1 LINKDLAQRRAE
13 LGIEIIGSPSKTYL
27 GVPIIVRDE
36 AIGVIS
42 VQHTEREEVFV
53 EAGVRLLTTIAANVG
68 VAIER
73 ARLYAS
79 AQEQKQY
86 FESIVLYNPVAIV
99 TVDMNAAV
107 LSWNPAAERLFGY
120 TADEAIGRS
129 IDDLIAMSDAIRAEA
144 VAYSRQVRA
153 GERLHVVTRRN
164 RKEGA
169 LVDVEVL
176 AVPVDVGGQRQAYIA
191 IYHDITDIQRARL
204 EAEAAN
210 QTKSAFL
217 ANVSHELRTPLT
229 SVLGFT
235 KIIRKRLEEI
245 VFPRVQGDDERTQR
259 AIGQVR
265 ENLDIIVSEGE
276 RLTTLINNVLDLAKI
291 EAGRVEWQAQ
301 PVRIGEVI
309 ERAATAT
316 ASLFAV
322 RRLAQ
327 FTDVDPALPE
337 IIGDRDRLVQ
347 VMINLIANA
356 VKFTE
361 RGSVTCRA
369 RRAGQ
374 DILVSVI
381 DTGVG
386 IARDDLS
393 KVFERFVQA
402 GDTLTDKPQG
412 TGLGLAISK
421 QIVEHHGGRIWVES
435 AVGEGSTFSF
445 TLPVGA
451 TQNGDTQHGA
461 IE

>member
-1 LINKDLAQRRAE
+1 
-13 LGIEIIGSPSKTYL
+13 
-27 GVPIIVRDE
+27 
-36 AIGVIS
+36 
-42 VQHTEREEVFV
+42 
-53 EAGVRLLTTIAANVG
+53 
-68 VAIER
+68 
-73 ARLYAS
+73 
-79 AQEQKQY
+79 
-86 FESIVLYNPVAIV
+86 
-99 TVDMNAAV
+99 M
-107 LSWNPAAERLFGY
+107 
-120 TADEAIGRS
+120 
-129 IDDLIAMSDAIRAEA
+129 
-144 VAYSRQVRA
+144 
-153 GERLHVVTRRN
+153 
-164 RKEGA
+164 
-169 LVDVEVL
+169 
-176 AVPVDVGGQRQAYIA
+176 
-191 IYHDITDIQRARL
+191 
-204 EAEAAN
+204 
-210 QTKSAFL
+210 
-217 ANVSHELRTPLT
+217 
-229 SVLGFT
+229 
-235 KIIRKRLEEI
+235 
-245 VFPRVQGDDERTQR
+245 QGDDERTQR